1 MKHKPIPWA
10 IALTGVLYYALLI
23 YWQSDELSGSGQ
35 ARDAAVFGLV
45 FSVIYVAYCMLC
57 FQRDLPPGLKDMPFV
72 GRYGKLTGWLVFGSI
87 AVYYVRPSAWGGYD
101 EGVGFFLVGI
111 LLLGFAAAAILT
123 CFMWSGDQSSRLYA
137 LSRFVDVYPTIT
149 KPERHVRF
157 NEKMWTTTFVLIIY
171 FGMTNVML
179 FGLSGQ
185 ALDLFSGFRSIMAG
199 ASGTIMHLGIGPIVT
214 GSIIM
219 QLFAGAKIIRLD
231 LSDSEDKAMYQG
243 VQKLLVL
250 IMIPIESI
258 PQTYGFLDPSEWL
271 IDAYGLGWAN
281 FVIVAQLFA
290 GSYLVFLL
298 DELVSKWGIGSGIS
312 LFIAAGVAQSTFVG
326 TLSPLATTTGAPYSI
341 QNPPSGTLPM
351 IFYMFREST
360 NYEMIQ
366 ANGFEIML
374 LTHVNPVA
382 ALVSSIIVFL
392 VVAYAESSKLELP
405 LTHGKV
411 RGHRGKYPIR
421 LVYASNIPVI
431 LMAALLANIN
441 MFTLL
446 FWSHPTL
453 SQTPILG
460 QNGWASASAFIGTYE
475 PGQTTASG
483 GFAWYAS
490 MVNGVNDWLIPL
502 LNQQGDVFGHS
513 LTQIMVHV
521 VFYVALMTVGSMV
534 FAKFWIDTTNMGTKD
549 VAKQIERTGM
559 QIPGFRKN
567 PKVLEK
573 ILENY
578 IPPVTYFSGAFVGL
592 LAAGADLLGTVGNA
606 TGTGAGCRY
615 HPAYL
620 RANPKGTGHGNASD
634 DPPVL
639 RCRVILDVGRERGS
653 VHGGRPSPKVPCFKS
668 TALMNSRWFQAPTV
682 LWHAWRDVLFFLPF
696 VAFGLLFIGVGIG
709 GAAVGAYEWWMAG
722 EEHCISSD
730 DEPLF
735 TGDGTAHCLDHDS
748 QSSFDTPEASGPI
761 QIFKRK

>member
-10 IALTGVLYYALLI
+10 IALTGVLYFGLLI
-23 YWQSDELSGSGQ
+23 YWQSDELSSEI
-35 ARDAAVFGLV
+35 DAVRNAAQFGLV
-45 FSVIYVAYCMLC
+45 MSVVYVAYLMWC
-57 FQRDLPPGLKDMPFV
+57 FNRGLPEGLKDAPV
-72 GRYGKLTGWLVFGSI
+72 IGRYGKLLGWLAIAGI
-87 AVYYVRPSAWGGYD
+87 AVWYVRPAKWGGYED
-101 EGVGFFLVGI
+101 GVGFFLVGI
-111 LLLGFAAAAILT
+111 LLLGFGAAAALT
-123 CFMWSGDQSSRLYA
+123 CFMWSGDKSSRLYA
-137 LSRFVDVYPTIT
+137 LHRFVDVYPTIT

-171 FGMTNVML
+171 FAMTNVML
-179 FGLSGQ
+179 YGLSGQ

-231 LSDSEDKAMYQG
+231 LSNSEDKAMYQG

-250 IMIPIESI
+250 IMIPIEAI
-258 PQTYGFLDPSEWL
+258 PQTYGFLDPMEFL
-271 IDAYGLGWAN
+271 IDSYGMGWAN

-298 DELVSKWGIGSGIS
+298 DELVSKWGIGSGMS
-312 LFIAAGVAQSTFVG
+312 LFIAAGVSQSTFVG
-326 TLSPLATTTGAPYSI
+326 TLSPLPVTSGLGYSMA
-341 QNPPSGTLPM
+341 NPPSGTLPM
-351 IFYMFREST
+351 IFYMFREAT
-360 NYEMIQ
+360 NYEMIRS
-366 ANGFEIML
+366 NGFESIL
-374 LTHVNPVA
+374 LTHVNPLA
-382 ALVSSIIVFL
+382 ALFSSVVVFL

-453 SQTPILG
+453 SQTPFLG
-460 QNGWASASAFIGTYE
+460 REGYGSLSEYIGTYE
-475 PGQTTASG
+475 QGQTTASG

-490 MVNGVNDWLIPL
+490 MVNGVNDWLLPL
-502 LNQQGDVFGHS
+502 LNQTGDAFGHS

-521 VFYVALMTVGSMV
+521 VFYVVLMTVGSMV

-606 TGTGAGCRY
+606 TGTG
-615 HPAYL
+615 
-620 RANPKGTGHGNASD
+620 
-634 DPPVL
+634 
-639 RCRVILDVGRERGS
+639 
-653 VHGGRPSPKVPCFKS
+653 
-668 TALMNSRWFQAPTV
+668 
-682 LWHAWRDVLFFLPF
+682 
-696 VAFGLLFIGVGIG
+696 LLLAVGIILRTYEQIQKEQAMEMHPMIRQFF
-709 GAAVGAYEWWMAG
+709 GA
-722 EEHCISSD
+722 D
-730 DEPLF
+730 
-735 TGDGTAHCLDHDS
+735 
-748 QSSFDTPEASGPI
+748 
-761 QIFKRK
+761 

>member
-10 IALTGVLYYALLI
+10 IALTGILYFGLLI
-23 YWQSDELSGSGQ
+23 YWQSDELSSEI
-35 ARDAAVFGLV
+35 DAVRNAAQFGLV
-45 FSVIYVAYCMLC
+45 MSVVYVGYLMWC
-57 FQRDLPPGLKDMPFV
+57 FNRELPEGLKDAPV
-72 GRYGKLTGWLVFGSI
+72 IGRYGKLLGWLAIAGI
-87 AVYYVRPSAWGGYD
+87 AVWYVRPAKWGGYED
-101 EGVGFFLVGI
+101 GVGFFLVGI
-111 LLLGFAAAAILT
+111 LLLGFGAAAALT
-123 CFMWSGDQSSRLYA
+123 CFMWSGDKSSRLYA
-137 LSRFVDVYPTIT
+137 LHRFVDVYPTIT

-171 FGMTNVML
+171 FAMTNVML
-179 FGLSGQ
+179 YGLSGQ

-231 LSDSEDKAMYQG
+231 LSNSEDKAMYQG

-250 IMIPIESI
+250 IMIPIEAI
-258 PQTYGFLDPSEWL
+258 PQTYGFLDPMEFL
-271 IDAYGLGWAN
+271 IDSYGMGWAN

-298 DELVSKWGIGSGIS
+298 DELVSKWGIGSGMS
-312 LFIAAGVAQSTFVG
+312 LFIAAGVSQSTFVG
-326 TLSPLATTTGAPYSI
+326 TLSPLPVTSGLGYSMS
-341 QNPPSGTLPM
+341 NPPSGTLPM
-351 IFYMFREST
+351 IFYMFREAT
-360 NYEMIQ
+360 NYEMMRG
-366 ANGFEIML
+366 NGWEGIL
-374 LTHVNPVA
+374 LTHVNPLA
-382 ALVSSIIVFL
+382 ALFSSVVVFL

-453 SQTPILG
+453 SQTPFLG
-460 QNGWASASAFIGTYE
+460 REGYGSLSEYIGTYE
-475 PGQTTASG
+475 QGQTTASG

-490 MVNGVNDWLIPL
+490 MVNGVNDWLLPL
-502 LNQQGDVFGHS
+502 LNQTGDAFGHS

-521 VFYVALMTVGSMV
+521 IFYVVLMTVGSMV

-606 TGTGAGCRY
+606 TGTG
-615 HPAYL
+615 
-620 RANPKGTGHGNASD
+620 
-634 DPPVL
+634 
-639 RCRVILDVGRERGS
+639 
-653 VHGGRPSPKVPCFKS
+653 
-668 TALMNSRWFQAPTV
+668 
-682 LWHAWRDVLFFLPF
+682 
-696 VAFGLLFIGVGIG
+696 LLLAVGIILRTYEQIQKEQAMEMHPMIRQFF
-709 GAAVGAYEWWMAG
+709 GAE
-722 EEHCISSD
+722 
-730 DEPLF
+730 
-735 TGDGTAHCLDHDS
+735 
-748 QSSFDTPEASGPI
+748 
-761 QIFKRK
+761 

>member
-1 MKHKPIPWA
+1 MRHKPIPWA
-10 IALTGVLYYALLI
+10 IALTGVLYFGLLI
-23 YWQSDELSGSGQ
+23 YWQSDELSSEI
-35 ARDAAVFGLV
+35 AAQRTAAQFGLV
-45 FSVIYVAYCMLC
+45 LSVIYVAYLMWC
-57 FQRDLPPGLKDMPFV
+57 FNRDLPEGLKDAPV
-72 GRYGKLTGWLVFGSI
+72 IGRYGKLLGWLAIAGI
-87 AVYYVRPSAWGGYD
+87 AVWYVRPSKWGGYED
-101 EGVGFFLVGI
+101 GVGFYLVGI
-111 LLLGFAAAAILT
+111 LLLGFGAAASLT
-123 CFMWSGDQSSRLYA
+123 CFMWSGDKSSRLYA
-137 LSRFVDVYPTIT
+137 LHRFVDVYPTIT

-171 FGMTNVML
+171 FAMTNVML
-179 FGLSGQ
+179 YGLSGQ

-231 LSDSEDKAMYQG
+231 LSNSEDKAMYQG

-250 IMIPIESI
+250 IMIPIEAI
-258 PQTYGFLDPSEWL
+258 PQTYGFLDPMEFL
-271 IDAYGLGWAN
+271 IDSYGMGWAN

-298 DELVSKWGIGSGIS
+298 DELVSKWGIGSGMS
-312 LFIAAGVAQSTFVG
+312 LFIAAGVSQSTFVG
-326 TLSPLATTTGAPYSI
+326 TLSPLPVTSGLGYSMS
-341 QNPPSGTLPM
+341 NPPSGTLPM
-351 IFYMFREST
+351 IFYMFREAT
-360 NYEMIQ
+360 NYEMISS
-366 ANGFEIML
+366 NGFETIL
-374 LTHVNPVA
+374 LTHVNPLA
-382 ALVSSIIVFL
+382 ALFSSVVVFL

-453 SQTPILG
+453 SQTPFLG
-460 QNGWASASAFIGTYE
+460 REGYGSLSEYIGTYDQ
-475 PGQTTASG
+475 GQTTASG

-490 MVNGVNDWLIPL
+490 MVNGVNDWLLPL
-502 LNQQGDVFGHS
+502 LNQQGDIYGHS

-521 VFYVALMTVGSMV
+521 VFYVVLMTVGSMV

-606 TGTGAGCRY
+606 TGTG
-615 HPAYL
+615 
-620 RANPKGTGHGNASD
+620 
-634 DPPVL
+634 
-639 RCRVILDVGRERGS
+639 
-653 VHGGRPSPKVPCFKS
+653 
-668 TALMNSRWFQAPTV
+668 
-682 LWHAWRDVLFFLPF
+682 
-696 VAFGLLFIGVGIG
+696 LLLAVGIILRTYEQIQKEQAMEMHPMIRQFF
-709 GAAVGAYEWWMAG
+709 GAE
-722 EEHCISSD
+722 
-730 DEPLF
+730 
-735 TGDGTAHCLDHDS
+735 
-748 QSSFDTPEASGPI
+748 
-761 QIFKRK
+761 

>member
-10 IALTGVLYYALLI
+10 IALTGALYFGLLI
-23 YWQSDELSGSGQ
+23 YWQSDELNGTSEQ
-35 ARDAAVFGLV
+35 MAAAQFGLV
-45 FSVIYVAYCMLC
+45 LSVIYVAYLMWC
-57 FQRDLPPGLKDMPFV
+57 FQRDLPKGLQDAPV
-72 GRYGKLTGWLVFGSI
+72 IGRYSKLIGWLALTSI
-87 AVYYVRPSAWGGYD
+87 AVWYVRPSAWGGYD

-111 LLLGFAAAAILT
+111 VLLGFAAAAILT
-123 CFMWSGDQSSRLYA
+123 CFMWSGDKSSRLYA

-171 FGMTNVML
+171 FAMTNVML
-179 FGLSGQ
+179 YGLSGQ

-231 LSDSEDKAMYQG
+231 LSNSDDKAMYQG

-258 PQTYGFLDPSEWL
+258 PQTYGFLDPQEFL
-271 IDAYGLGWAN
+271 IDSYGIGWAN

-298 DELVSKWGIGSGIS
+298 DELVSKWGIGSGMS

-326 TLSPLATTTGAPYSI
+326 TLSPLPVTKGLGYSLS
-341 QNPPSGTLPM
+341 NPPSGTLPM
-351 IFYMFREST
+351 IFYMFREAT
-360 NYEMIQ
+360 NYEMISS
-366 ANGFEIML
+366 NGFETIL
-374 LTHVNPVA
+374 LTHVNPLA
-382 ALVSSIIVFL
+382 ALFSSVVVFL

-453 SQTPILG
+453 SQTPLLG
-460 QNGWASASAFIGTYE
+460 RNGAGSLSKYIGTYE
-475 PGQTTASG
+475 QGQTTASG

-490 MVNGVNDWLIPL
+490 MVNGVNDWLLPL

-513 LTQIMVHV
+513 LSQIMVHV
-521 VFYVALMTVGSMV
+521 VFYVILMTVGSMI

-606 TGTGAGCRY
+606 TGTG
-615 HPAYL
+615 
-620 RANPKGTGHGNASD
+620 
-634 DPPVL
+634 
-639 RCRVILDVGRERGS
+639 
-653 VHGGRPSPKVPCFKS
+653 
-668 TALMNSRWFQAPTV
+668 
-682 LWHAWRDVLFFLPF
+682 
-696 VAFGLLFIGVGIG
+696 LLLAVGIILRTYEQIQKEQAMEMHPMIRQFF
-709 GAAVGAYEWWMAG
+709 GA
-722 EEHCISSD
+722 D
-730 DEPLF
+730 
-735 TGDGTAHCLDHDS
+735 
-748 QSSFDTPEASGPI
+748 
-761 QIFKRK
+761 

>member
-1 MKHKPIPWA
+1 MGKQSIPWA
-10 IALTGVLYYALLI
+10 VGLTGLLYFGMLG
-23 YWQSDELSGSGQ
+23 YWQSEAFETALGLGGNVSQNAIDGAIFGF
-35 ARDAAVFGLV
+35 VFGIL
-45 FSVIYVAYCMLC
+45 YVAYMMAC
-57 FQRDLPPGLKDMPFV
+57 FLQEMPEGLKEVPIV
-72 GRYGKLTGWLVFGSI
+72 GRYGKMLGWLAFLGV
-87 AVYYVRPSAWGGYD
+87 AVWYCRPNSMYGGTHQD
-101 EGVGFFLVGI
+101 LVGYLLVGVI
-111 LLLGFAAAAILT
+111 LLGFGAAAALV
-123 CFMWSGDQSSRLYA
+123 CFMYSGDKSSRLYA
-137 LSRFVDVYPTIT
+137 LHRFVDTYPTIT

-157 NEKMWTTTFVLIIY
+157 NEKLWTTTLVLIIY
-171 FGMTNVML
+171 FAMTNVML
-179 FGLSGQ
+179 WGLSGQ

-231 LSDSEDKAMYQG
+231 LQDSEDKAMYQG

-250 IMIPIESI
+250 LMIPIESI
-258 PQTYGFLDPSEWL
+258 PQTYGFLDPTEAL
-271 IDAYGLGWAN
+271 ITDYGMGWAN

-326 TLSPLATTTGAPYSI
+326 TLSPLPATSGMSYSL

-351 IFYMFREST
+351 IFYMFREAS
-360 NYEMIQ
+360 NGEMISQ
-366 ANGFEIML
+366 NGFETIL

-382 ALVSSIIVFL
+382 ALFSSVVVFL

-446 FWSHPTL
+446 FWNHPTL
-453 SQTPILG
+453 QKTPILG
-460 QNGWASASAFIGTYE
+460 KEGWGSMSEYIGVYE
-475 PGQTTASG
+475 PGSSTPSG
-483 GFAWYAS
+483 GFAWYSS
-490 MVNGVNDWLIPL
+490 MVNGVNDWLIPI
-502 LNQQGDVFGHS
+502 LNQQGDIYGHS
-513 LTQIMVHV
+513 LWQIGGHV
-521 VFYVALMTVGSMV
+521 IFYVTLMTVGSMV
-534 FAKFWIDTTNMGTKD
+534 FAKFWIDTTNMGSKD

-567 PKVLEK
+567 PLVLER
-573 ILENY
+573 ILERY

-606 TGTGAGCRY
+606 TGTG
-615 HPAYL
+615 
-620 RANPKGTGHGNASD
+620 
-634 DPPVL
+634 
-639 RCRVILDVGRERGS
+639 
-653 VHGGRPSPKVPCFKS
+653 
-668 TALMNSRWFQAPTV
+668 
-682 LWHAWRDVLFFLPF
+682 
-696 VAFGLLFIGVGIG
+696 LLLAVGIILRTYEQIQKEQAMEMHPMLRQFF
-709 GAAVGAYEWWMAG
+709 GAE
-722 EEHCISSD
+722 
-730 DEPLF
+730 
-735 TGDGTAHCLDHDS
+735 
-748 QSSFDTPEASGPI
+748 
-761 QIFKRK
+761 

>member
-1 MKHKPIPWA
+1 MGKQSIPWA
-10 IALTGVLYYALLI
+10 VGLTGLLYFGMLG
-23 YWQSDELSGSGQ
+23 YWQSEAFETALGLGGNVSQNSIDGAIFGF
-35 ARDAAVFGLV
+35 VFGIL
-45 FSVIYVAYCMLC
+45 YVAYMMAC
-57 FQRDLPPGLKDMPFV
+57 FLQEMPEGLKEVPIV
-72 GRYGKLTGWLVFGSI
+72 GRYGKMLGWLAFLGV
-87 AVYYVRPSAWGGYD
+87 AVWYCRPNSMYGGTHQD
-101 EGVGFFLVGI
+101 LVGYLLVGVI
-111 LLLGFAAAAILT
+111 LLGFGAAAALV
-123 CFMWSGDQSSRLYA
+123 CFMYSGDKSSRLYA
-137 LSRFVDVYPTIT
+137 LHRFVDTYPTIT

-157 NEKMWTTTFVLIIY
+157 NEKLWTTTLVLIIY
-171 FGMTNVML
+171 FAMTNVML
-179 FGLSGQ
+179 WGLSGQ

-231 LSDSEDKAMYQG
+231 LQDSEDKAMYQG

-250 IMIPIESI
+250 LMIPIESI
-258 PQTYGFLDPSEWL
+258 PQTYGFLDPTEAL
-271 IDAYGLGWAN
+271 ITDYGMGWAN

-326 TLSPLATTTGAPYSI
+326 TLSPLPATSGMGYSL

-351 IFYMFREST
+351 IFYMFREAS
-360 NYEMIQ
+360 NGEMISQ
-366 ANGFEIML
+366 NGFETIL

-382 ALVSSIIVFL
+382 ALFSSVVVFL

-446 FWSHPTL
+446 LWNHPTL
-453 SQTPILG
+453 QKTPILG
-460 QNGWASASAFIGTYE
+460 KEGWGSMSEYIGVYE
-475 PGQTTASG
+475 PGSSTPSG
-483 GFAWYAS
+483 GFAWYSS
-490 MVNGVNDWLIPL
+490 MVNGVNDWLIPI
-502 LNQQGDVFGHS
+502 LNQQGDIYGHS
-513 LTQIMVHV
+513 LWQIGGHV
-521 VFYVALMTVGSMV
+521 IFYVTLMTVGSMV
-534 FAKFWIDTTNMGTKD
+534 FAKFWIDTTNMGSKD

-567 PKVLEK
+567 PLVLER
-573 ILENY
+573 ILERY

-606 TGTGAGCRY
+606 TGTG
-615 HPAYL
+615 
-620 RANPKGTGHGNASD
+620 
-634 DPPVL
+634 
-639 RCRVILDVGRERGS
+639 
-653 VHGGRPSPKVPCFKS
+653 
-668 TALMNSRWFQAPTV
+668 
-682 LWHAWRDVLFFLPF
+682 
-696 VAFGLLFIGVGIG
+696 LLLAVGIILRTYEQIQKEQAMEMHPMLRQFF
-709 GAAVGAYEWWMAG
+709 GAE
-722 EEHCISSD
+722 
-730 DEPLF
+730 
-735 TGDGTAHCLDHDS
+735 
-748 QSSFDTPEASGPI
+748 
-761 QIFKRK
+761 

>member
-1 MKHKPIPWA
+1 MTMKHKPIPWA
-10 IALTGVLYYALLI
+10 IALTGVLYFGLLI
-23 YWQSDELSGSGQ
+23 YWQSDELSSEI
-35 ARDAAVFGLV
+35 DAVRNAAQFGLV
-45 FSVIYVAYCMLC
+45 MSVIYVGYLMWC
-57 FQRDLPPGLKDMPFV
+57 FNRELPEGLKDAPV
-72 GRYGKLTGWLVFGSI
+72 IGRYGKLLGWLAIAGI
-87 AVYYVRPSAWGGYD
+87 AVWYVRPAKWGGYED
-101 EGVGFFLVGI
+101 GVGFFLVGI
-111 LLLGFAAAAILT
+111 LLLGFGAAAALT
-123 CFMWSGDQSSRLYA
+123 CFMWSGDKSSRLYA
-137 LSRFVDVYPTIT
+137 LHRFVDVYPTIT

-171 FGMTNVML
+171 FAMTNVML
-179 FGLSGQ
+179 YGLSGQ

-231 LSDSEDKAMYQG
+231 LSNSEDKAMYQG

-250 IMIPIESI
+250 IMIPIEAI
-258 PQTYGFLDPSEWL
+258 PQTYGFLDPMEFL
-271 IDAYGLGWAN
+271 IDSYGMGWAN

-298 DELVSKWGIGSGIS
+298 DELVSKWGIGSGMS
-312 LFIAAGVAQSTFVG
+312 LFIAAGVSQSTFVG
-326 TLSPLATTTGAPYSI
+326 TLSPLPVTSGLGYSMS
-341 QNPPSGTLPM
+341 NPPSGTLPM
-351 IFYMFREST
+351 IFYMFREAT
-360 NYEMIQ
+360 NYEMIRS
-366 ANGFEIML
+366 NGFESIL
-374 LTHVNPVA
+374 LTHVNPLA
-382 ALVSSIIVFL
+382 ALFSSVVVFL

-453 SQTPILG
+453 SQTPFLG
-460 QNGWASASAFIGTYE
+460 REGYGSLSEYIGTYE
-475 PGQTTASG
+475 QGQTTASG

-490 MVNGVNDWLIPL
+490 MVNGVNDWLLPL
-502 LNQQGDVFGHS
+502 LNQTGDAFGHS

-521 VFYVALMTVGSMV
+521 IFYVVLMTVGSMV

-606 TGTGAGCRY
+606 TGTG
-615 HPAYL
+615 
-620 RANPKGTGHGNASD
+620 
-634 DPPVL
+634 
-639 RCRVILDVGRERGS
+639 
-653 VHGGRPSPKVPCFKS
+653 
-668 TALMNSRWFQAPTV
+668 
-682 LWHAWRDVLFFLPF
+682 
-696 VAFGLLFIGVGIG
+696 LLLAVGIILRTYEQIQKEQAMEMHPMIRQFF
-709 GAAVGAYEWWMAG
+709 GAE
-722 EEHCISSD
+722 
-730 DEPLF
+730 
-735 TGDGTAHCLDHDS
+735 
-748 QSSFDTPEASGPI
+748 
-761 QIFKRK
+761 